1 MSKCVKETELRL
13 ENQTL
18 CLSLWVLFYLPSE
31 PGGSGKDPEDVT
43 WFFSKQSWSVG
54 SL

>member
-1 MSKCVKETELRL
+1 MSKCVEEAELRL
-13 ENQTL
+13 ESQIP
-18 CLSLWVLFYLPSE
+18 CLSVWVLFYLLSE
-31 PGGSGKDPEDVT
+31 PGGSGKSAEDVT

>member
-1 MSKCVKETELRL
+1 MSKCVKEAELHL
-13 ENQTL
+13 ENQIL
-18 CLSLWVLFYLPSE
+18 RLSLWVLFYLRSE
-31 PGGSGKDPEDVT
+31 PGGSGKNADDVT